1 MVSQTK
7 DEGERVDLAEQ
18 GARSKR
24 SHGHMTI
31 ANQC

>member
-7 DEGERVDLAEQ
+7 DEGERVASEQ
-18 GARSKR
+18 ARSKPLR
-24 SHGHMTI
+24 SHGHMTV